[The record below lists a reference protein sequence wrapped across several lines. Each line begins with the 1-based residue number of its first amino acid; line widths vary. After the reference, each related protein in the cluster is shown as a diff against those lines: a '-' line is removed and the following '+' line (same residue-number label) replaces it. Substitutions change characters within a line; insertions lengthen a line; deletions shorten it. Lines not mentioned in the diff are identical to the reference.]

1 MLLLKNVKS
10 KIKIKINYYTA
21 PETIPA
27 QPASHRPMTLFE
39 ALLPTIVF
47 AAAVVVVALEFFKIL
62 NDLLKF
68 LILLNR
74 KEFFPDPLS
83 VSFKPERKSLKIIL
97 F

>member
-1 MLLLKNVKS
+1 M
-10 KIKIKINYYTA
+10 
-21 PETIPA
+21 
-27 QPASHRPMTLFE
+27 
-39 ALLPTIVF
+39 
-47 AAAVVVVALEFFKIL
+47 VVALEFFKIL

-83 VSFKPERKSLKIIL
+83 VSFKPEANVIYK